1 MTTPIVL
8 SALVG
13 ASVSFLVTVLFNSL
27 RGSRSN
33 KRSAT
38 VYRARKEEVW
48 E

>member
-13 ASVSFLVTVLFNSL
+13 ASVSFLVTVLANSL
-27 RGSRSN
+27 RGSRIDKKLTSDY
-33 KRSAT
+33 RS
-38 VYRARKEEVW
+38 RKEEVW